1 MLKTIKD
8 FFLNLFSPSLEIEKP
23 FEYPR
28 FDSYN
33 LKKELQIEKKGKEG
47 GRANIPPKS
56 AKEVIGYEVT
66 IINNL
71 KKK

>member
-33 LKKELQIEKKGKEG
+33 LKKELQIEKS
-47 GRANIPPKS
+47 RS
-56 AKEVIGYEVT
+56 SYGYC
-66 IINNL
+66 
-71 KKK
+71 